1 MPSWGIHLATAK
13 KVLEK
18 INIEDENDFIFGNIL
33 PDIENGYLFR
43 DVSHIVSHPITHYD
57 LYPREKF
64 SSHNRFFNIYEDNMN
79 NKVILGY
86 LVHLLTDNL
95 WNKDFYEKKAIF
107 NEKEIVGIKLLEKVE
122 NSNFDTV
129 RKIKQRDFKIF
140 ADYLFSKDCVV
151 EPTFDQKL
159 IEKSNAISVIN
170 INEKDIKKSIDYINK
185 EKIDSKI
192 KDIKLEYKT
201 FSEREIEEFFIEVTN
216 KIIEYLTKEV
226 LNNK

>member
-140 ADYLFSKDCVV
+140 ADI
-151 EPTFDQKL
+151 P
-159 IEKSNAISVIN
+159 
-170 INEKDIKKSIDYINK
+170 DIGKKI
-185 EKIDSKI
+185 
-192 KDIKLEYKT
+192 
-201 FSEREIEEFFIEVTN
+201 FFA
-216 KIIEYLTKEV
+216 
-226 LNNK
+226 